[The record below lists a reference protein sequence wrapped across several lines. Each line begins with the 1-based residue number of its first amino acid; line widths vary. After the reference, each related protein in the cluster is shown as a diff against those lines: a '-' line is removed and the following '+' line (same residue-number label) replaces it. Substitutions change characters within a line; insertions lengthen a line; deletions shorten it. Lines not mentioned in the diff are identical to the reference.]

1 MMNNNNSNNNSV
13 VFVVVNRDSKALFV
27 NGSSNKYSK
36 LFNHNNSQKASML
49 VISKLLEKTADNI
62 NKYDSITIIVPKN
75 LYFILRKESVYEWI
89 NNNNKTNKGTI
100 LDPEFITL
108 AKYISDMRNYLD
120 DKVSITFKMIGNS
133 NITSYEHNLIKQAWN
148 QLDKLTNHKYN
159 NKNTNNN
166 KPIMPKSI
174 ANRLN

>member
-1 MMNNNNSNNNSV
+1 MMNNNNNNNSV
-13 VFVVVNRDSKALFV
+13 TFVVVNRDSKALFI
-27 NGSSNKYSK
+27 NSSSNKYSK

-49 VISKLLEKTADNI
+49 VISKLLEKTADNL

-108 AKYISDMRNYLD
+108 AKYISDMRNYLGN
-120 DKVSITFKMIGNS
+120 KVNITFKMIGNS
-133 NITSYEHNLIKQAWN
+133 NITSYEHNLIRQAWN

>member
-13 VFVVVNRDSKALFV
+13 VFVVVNRDSKALFI

-36 LFNHNNSQKASML
+36 LFNHSNSQKASML

-120 DKVSITFKMIGNS
+120 NKVSITFKMIGNS
-133 NITSYEHNLIKQAWN
+133 NITSYEHNLIRQAWN
-148 QLDKLTNHKYN
+148 QLDKLTMHKYN
-159 NKNTNNN
+159 NKKTNNN
-166 KPIMPKSI
+166 KPVMPKSK